1 MNIRKVMTVGTV
13 LLLSITL
20 GACGNNSS
28 SRHSSSSS
36 KSEKVPG
43 PLTKVGTY
51 TKDSKS
57 GKITLMSIKKYQNK
71 KIKTKGATYYF
82 KDAKLLKI
90 ETTAKDQRADDASNF
105 GKSLSDTY
113 YEYQLEYSL
122 KNNSKSTVSSNGAE
136 LITPQGN
143 QVSSNKGSID
153 GLVGETIQSGAKK
166 SAILQ
171 AIAKKDD
178 IKNLSKY
185 KLVSAE
191 LYKNGG
197 NYTVT
202 DKPTT
207 LNFNK

>member
-1 MNIRKVMTVGTV
+1 MNVKKAVAVGAA
-13 LLLSITL
+13 LLLTVTL
-20 GACGNNSS
+20 GACGSSNSSKNNSTS
-28 SRHSSSSS
+28 P
-36 KSEKVPG
+36 KSEKVSG

-51 TKDSKS
+51 TEDSKS
-57 GKITLMSIKKYQNK
+57 GKITLMSIKNYHNK
-71 KIKTKGATYYF
+71 SVKTKGATYYF
-82 KDAKLLKI
+82 KNAKLLKI
-90 ETTAKDQRADDASNF
+90 ETSKKSQRADDSSSF

-113 YEYQLEYSL
+113 YEYQLDYSL
-122 KNNSKSTVSSNGAE
+122 KNNSKSTVSSNGSE

-143 QVSSNKGSID
+143 QLSSNKGSID
-153 GLVGETIQSGAKK
+153 GLIGETIQPGAKK
-166 SAILQ
+166 SSILQ

-202 DKPTT
+202 DKPAT
-207 LNFNK
+207 LDFNK

>member
-1 MNIRKVMTVGTV
+1 MNIRKIMTVGTV
-13 LLLSITL
+13 LLLSIAL
-20 GACGNNSS
+20 GACGNNSN

-36 KSEKVPG
+36 KSEKVSG

-51 TKDSKS
+51 TEDSKS

-71 KIKTKGATYYF
+71 TIKTEGATYYF

-90 ETTAKDQRADDASNF
+90 ETTTKNQRADDANNF
-105 GKSLSDTY
+105 GRSLSDTY

-153 GLVGETIQSGAKK
+153 GLVGETIQPGAKK
-166 SAILQ
+166 SSILQ

-191 LYKNGG
+191 LYKNSG

-202 DKPTT
+202 DKPST
-207 LNFNK
+207 LSFNK